1 MAQLKDLLVAGPS
14 RFIGD
19 MFGNTLQIT
28 KVLAP
33 TTSGGST
40 YGAGSNNQVL
50 RTNGASIYW
59 GSNVTSNEVY
69 MNWSNPT
76 TPNTDKQINL
86 TVNGATAGTIKFV
99 AGSNVTLTAAA
110 GSPNTITIASSYTNS
125 RDPGYGGIKVGA
137 NSTAVTAVTA
147 QSSDVTLAAKTYN
160 ETYTFKPVNKWIMLQ
175 GTNSDTAGSDV
186 INIGHALSAQTA
198 GTFGSTD
205 NQTPAHGAT
214 FNVPY
219 LKTDA
224 AGHITEAGTK
234 TVTLPAD
241 NDHRDSGYGQ
251 IKVGANSSA
260 VTAVTAQASD
270 VTIQAATYNEL
281 FTFKPVNKW
290 VMLQGTNSG
299 TAGSD
304 VINIGHTLSGVT
316 KGTYGSTS
324 AQTPA
329 YGGTFTVPYVTV
341 DEAGH
346 VTSAGTATTKIP
358 AAHNGYGGIKVV
370 KNSTAVTAPTSLT
383 ADTTITAVV
392 PNETFTFQPE
402 NKWVGLYASNSS
414 NNGSDVIKIGHV
426 LSSQTAGTFGSTSN
440 QTPAVEST
448 FNVPYLKT
456 DAAGH
461 ITEAGAKT
469 VTLPALGDAYLRW
482 GGANF
487 SGDFSPLDSV
497 FNNRLRGNR
506 FAGFDPSGTT
516 VQYSSDG
523 GSTWTNS
530 TDSVITNTMKKA
542 LFTTNTSLRLV
553 QSGNVTNNS
562 QLRIIMNTGAGGVYT
577 YLRKIMIYIT
587 TNYSNGCK
595 VTIEAA
601 LQNDPD
607 NYTLKI
613 CENQPIA
620 GWSGWNVINTGF
632 TTYGNT
638 AGSQYGRIRFTF
650 KHDSITSG
658 KEANGLVVQ
667 SIYGYGGVG
676 WIAPSTLAYT
686 DHVYIFDQDFNV
698 TFPNKVTA
706 NNGFYGNLSGNATS
720 ASYPEGFSSMSTN
733 ATWGNQTGT
742 TITAWNESNGGSIDF
757 RRDNPSSG
765 KLSIKVDGR
774 FYGAEGNKPAMLL
787 TSANG
792 YWGMGDPD
800 GNDNVWIRTTTQGI
814 IPYQSGGVGSGHNGI
829 GTSSWYFSTS
839 YIDSMFSHMLTLGG
853 ATNATMTSATTNPR
867 IVFQEGTDTQPVI
880 LAYTDQDSYRAP
892 AGLKIVG
899 GTSATPAWLEVEGQ
913 LRSNDSIRVIKNG
926 ASSDTGPDA
935 IVYIENKDNSDWAQK
950 ILLDTANY
958 GLYIQGT
965 GTNLLKV
972 GTNSVLIVQDHAS
985 TANSRTATV
994 NGLLKVTNNSNTVTI
1009 GSQNAN
1015 WCHFTNSADIPFYFD
1030 KAIHAVTG
1038 FTIYNTNNNWR
1049 DGYLTVSKNDGTDA
1063 YIELDRKTNANWR
1076 LLNHGGNLYLQSD
1089 WTTAKTTY
1097 YNVAIADY
1105 NTGNITI
1112 VKGNVWIQGGSNA
1125 GGNVNRMALSAGMPT
1140 GLQYNSSQRGV
1151 RIWANA
1157 IAFADPYNGNTNN
1170 DAGWIRQIEETA
1182 NSGSLEIAVGDD
1194 GNEPIYVRQYN
1205 TSNAVKNEAILLSST
1220 GATSFPVSVNV
1231 GSTTAGG
1238 IGLAQTNGLGSGISL
1253 YDGPKAAGA
1262 VEYGLFFGKTATF
1275 GTLGDVTSDWAT
1287 YFTMS
1292 RHDTRGWI
1300 FKSNAGAA
1308 NTNNNVASVSGR
1320 GRFTGTLGPSSWLD
1334 GQRYMNAAYN
1344 IADYS
1349 NNNSYNPWM
1358 RATNTWATGAED
1370 AKVGKW
1376 FSFGTLGDK
1385 FYWMGS
1391 TTTRTG
1397 NSYDHSLIYNIS
1409 NGNLSVDGDLYIGL
1423 SSGGNR
1429 GIYYTGTKNT
1439 YEMITFLDN
1448 TADQYGNGIKIGGGG
1463 LVVIGAGESAG
1474 AINVAAGT
1482 EDAYLLA
1489 DGNVFV
1495 EANANTAANR
1505 VGFKVDTGG
1514 HIVPIKAEAN
1524 NNLVQNIGAD
1534 GVAFKGVY
1542 AGNVYLRRQN
1552 STAYG
1557 RVSFYQPNYT
1567 TWISYMSNAAAG
1579 ACPTGGTPS
1588 TLGDVTNWAQRSII
1602 EQSANY
1608 GWIWESCANGTVSE
1622 NTTKPTPR
1630 MALNAN
1636 NGNLFIRGNVFL
1648 SSEAGETDRS
1658 LVFAYRDGTTL
1669 TNDNGASWRLIHKA
1683 SGSGDG
1689 NYFAI
1694 ESSTSTTGNSKA
1706 WNNVLRAGMNTYN
1719 ILLSSATDVSAAD
1732 SATTDAALTV
1742 SGGIQTIKGIKI
1754 GKFTNTSTAPGYG
1767 IKIHDLRNITVTS
1780 EIFGQQS
1787 VNWYF
1792 KQING
1797 NWATSMHMK
1806 GWTGSYYSWEIAGN
1820 AHNSSIDRYYVRT
1833 NSNSAAGTWHTLVY
1847 LPAFAAVGGEKKPV
1861 YIDANGKVTECGTL
1875 VNYAFKTQTEYN
1887 AITTPDADTIYF
1899 IYESV

>member
-186 INIGHALSAQTA
+186 INIGHALALTTGTA
-198 GTFGSTD
+198 GTTYGQASAA
-205 NQTPAHGAT
+205 TPALGGGT
-214 FNVPY
+214 FKVPNVAV
-219 LKTDA
+219 DA
-224 AGHITEAGTK
+224 AGHVTAVGEVTITMPSYT
-234 TVTLPAD
+234 
-241 NDHRDSGYGQ
+241 NSRDPGYGQ

-324 AQTPA
+324 AQTPG
-329 YGGTFTVPYVTV
+329 YGATFTVPYVTV

-346 VTSAGTATTKIP
+346 VTGAGTATTKIP

-370 KNSTAVTAPTSLT
+370 KNSTAVTAPTSLS
-383 ADTTITAVV
+383 ADTTITAAA

-402 NKWVGLYASNSS
+402 NKWVGLYASNSGTA
-414 NNGSDVIKIGHV
+414 GSDVIKIGHV
-426 LSSQTAGTFGSTSN
+426 LSSQAAGTFGSTSN

-686 DHVYIFDQDFNV
+686 DHVYTFDQDFNV

-706 NNGFYGNLSGNATS
+706 SNGFYGPLTGNATS
-720 ASYPEGFSSMSTN
+720 ASYPEGFSSVSTN

-742 TITAWNESNGGSIDF
+742 TVTAWNESNGGSIDF
-757 RRDNPSSG
+757 RRNNPSSG

-1009 GSQNAN
+1009 GSQNSN
-1015 WCHFTNSADIPFYFD
+1015 YTHIYNSASIPF
-1030 KAIHAVTG
+1030 IM
-1038 FTIYNTNNNWR
+1038 NNSL
-1049 DGYLTVSKNDGTDA
+1049 LTT
-1063 YIELDRKTNANWR
+1063 T
-1076 LLNHGGNLYLQSD
+1076 GNLGDTSYP
-1089 WTTAKTTY
+1089 W
-1097 YNVAIADY
+1097 
-1105 NTGNITI
+1105 
-1112 VKGNVWIQGGSNA
+1112 
-1125 GGNVNRMALSAGMPT
+1125 
-1140 GLQYNSSQRGV
+1140 
-1151 RIWANA
+1151 
-1157 IAFADPYNGNTNN
+1157 NN
-1170 DAGWIRQIEETA
+1170 
-1182 NSGSLEIAVGDD
+1182 
-1194 GNEPIYVRQYN
+1194 
-1205 TSNAVKNEAILLSST
+1205 
-1220 GATSFPVSVNV
+1220 
-1231 GSTTAGG
+1231 
-1238 IGLAQTNGLGSGISL
+1238 
-1253 YDGPKAAGA
+1253 
-1262 VEYGLFFGKTATF
+1262 
-1275 GTLGDVTSDWAT
+1275 
-1287 YFTMS
+1287 
-1292 RHDTRGWI
+1292 
-1300 FKSNAGAA
+1300 
-1308 NTNNNVASVSGR
+1308 
-1320 GRFTGTLGPSSWLD
+1320 
-1334 GQRYMNAAYN
+1334 
-1344 IADYS
+1344 
-1349 NNNSYNPWM
+1349 
-1358 RATNTWATGAED
+1358 
-1370 AKVGKW
+1370 
-1376 FSFGTLGDK
+1376 
-1385 FYWMGS
+1385 
-1391 TTTRTG
+1391 
-1397 NSYDHSLIYNIS
+1397 
-1409 NGNLSVDGDLYIGL
+1409 LYIGKA
-1423 SSGGNR
+1423 GTK
-1429 GIYYTGTKNT
+1429 GIYYVGTKAT
-1439 YEMITFLDN
+1439 TSMIRFLDN
-1448 TADQYGNGIKIGGGG
+1448 TTDNLGNGVSIGGGG
-1463 LVVIGAGESAG
+1463 QLILGSGEAATNLEG
-1474 AINVAAGT
+1474 AIATNTGA
-1482 EDAYLLA
+1482 ENAYLLG
-1489 DGNVFV
+1489 DGDIYI
-1495 EANANTAANR
+1495 EGGAQTIANR
-1505 VGFKVDTGG
+1505 VGIKIDSSGNMIPV
-1514 HIVPIKAEAN
+1514 KAEAN
-1524 NNLVQNIGAD
+1524 QNLVQNIGAD

-1608 GWIWESCANGTVSE
+1608 GWIWESCANGAVSE

-1636 NGNLFIRGNVFL
+1636 NGNLFVRGNVFL

-1683 SGSGDG
+1683 SGSGDA

-1694 ESSTSTTGNSKA
+1694 ESSTSSTGNSKA

-1887 AITTPDADTIYF
+1887 AITAPDADTIYF